1 MRTALAILSGALL
14 ALSFPQFGHPAFAWV
29 ALVPL
34 LLGIERMRSW
44 PSAFQLGLVAGVV
57 HFAGTVYWI
66 GDVMVAY
73 GGLARPVAWLVTALL
88 VAYLAL
94 FPAAFAVGMVMVRP
108 AGGQMALLWAPA
120 IWVATELG
128 RLHLLGGFPW
138 ELLGYS
144 QTFVTPIAQLAS
156 VFGVYGIS
164 ALVVFVNVCIA
175 LAVVASGR
183 VRGLAISA
191 AAVAVTVTAALGSA
205 RVRDGGMLRA
215 GEPLKVGLLQGN
227 IAQDLKWDPGMRRTI
242 LDRYLG
248 LARQA
253 ATSGAELVV
262 WPESAT
268 PVSFDRDLMA
278 QEEIRQLSRETGA
291 SQLVGTTEVEP
302 GTPAA
307 YYNSA
312 FLLDTRGDTAG
323 VYRKIRLVPFGEYVP
338 LKGILFFV
346 APLVET
352 VADFSPGQSQEP
364 LPVNGSRVSTA
375 ICYEI
380 IYPGLIRQFVLR
392 GSQLLTAIT
401 NDAWYGTSSAPY
413 QHFQQAAMRAIEQ
426 GRYLVRAANTG
437 ISGIVDPYGRVVAST
452 PLFETRVVTGEVRM
466 LSTLT
471 VYGRIG
477 DVFAYACLAM
487 TAAVLLGVASTRR
500 RPPGR

>member
-1 MRTALAILSGALL
+1 M
-14 ALSFPQFGHPAFAWV
+14 
-29 ALVPL
+29 
-34 LLGIERMRSW
+34 
-44 PSAFQLGLVAGVV
+44 VV
-57 HFAGTVYWI
+57 
-66 GDVMVAY
+66 Y

-94 FPAAFAVGMVMVRP
+94 FPAAFAVAMVMVRR
-108 AGGQMALLWAPA
+108 AGGQTTHLWAPV

-138 ELLGYS
+138 ELVGYS

-156 VFGVYGIS
+156 VLGVYGVS
-164 ALVVFVNVCIA
+164 ALVVFVNACVA
-175 LAVVASGR
+175 LALVGSGR
-183 VRGLAISA
+183 RRGLAIAA
-191 AAVAVTVTAALGSA
+191 AAVGVAVTALLGSA
-205 RVRDGGMLRA
+205 RVRDGRLVSA
-215 GEPLKVGLLQGN
+215 GQPFKVGLLQGN

-268 PVSFDRDLMA
+268 PFAFDGDVMA
-278 QEEIRQLSRETGA
+278 QEEIRQLSRETGVF
-291 SQLVGTTEVEP
+291 QLVGTTEVEP

-307 YYNSA
+307 FYNSA
-312 FLLDTRGDTAG
+312 VLLDPQGDTAG

-352 VADFSPGQSQEP
+352 VADFSPGRSGEP
-364 LPVNGSRVSTA
+364 LPVNGSSVSTA

-380 IYPGLIRQFVLR
+380 IYPGLIRQFVVR

-401 NDAWYGTSSAPY
+401 NDAWYGTSSAPH

-437 ISGIVDPYGRVVAST
+437 ISGIVDPYGRVVSRT
-452 PLFETRVVTGEVRM
+452 PLFETRLVTGEVRM
-466 LSTLT
+466 LTALT

-477 DVFAYACLAM
+477 DVFAYACLVI
-487 TAAVLLGVASTRR
+487 TAAVLLSIATARR
-500 RPPGR
+500 RSPGR